1 MTGLAIPALR
11 EKGGRFRGLGRG
23 GERLCGGLGQAS
35 DAIVLGWRWKC
46 DGGGMVRVA
55 TVRRV
60 CEDGA
65 EANVTGP
72 SACVVYSAGGLGI
85 LRLGYIRVMAVSVG
99 QPITDRLDFSAST

>member
-11 EKGGRFRGLGRG
+11 EKGGRFRGLGRE
-23 GERLCGGLGQAS
+23 GEGLCGGLGQAG
-35 DAIVLGWRWKC
+35 DAIAIAVVLGWRWKC

-85 LRLGYIRVMAVSVG
+85 LRLGYIMAVSVG
-99 QPITDRLDFSAST
+99 